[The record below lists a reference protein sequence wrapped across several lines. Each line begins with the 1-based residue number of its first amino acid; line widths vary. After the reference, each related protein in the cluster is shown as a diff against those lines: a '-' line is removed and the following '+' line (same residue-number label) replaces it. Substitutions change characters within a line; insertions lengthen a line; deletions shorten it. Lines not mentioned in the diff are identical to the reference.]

1 MAAKNR
7 DLSRQVYTRL
17 REAILSSE
25 LLPGHKLS
33 HQALAERLGV
43 SHTPLREAFGKL
55 SQEGYVRHVQNR
67 GYFVSDFSRKEVE
80 DLLEIREALE
90 VHALRRN
97 VEGLDGAA
105 LRALRNCQAAYRR
118 AVTRGSDTDRLH
130 HDRAF
135 HLALAG
141 ISGNGALIETLERVF
156 DRINLKRRIDGLS
169 PDRGVEALAEHQ
181 ALLAALEVRDLG
193 RARSALKRHLRKNKK
208 NVLEPMREGPS
219 ALRPVGRT

>member
-1 MAAKNR
+1 MAAKTR

-55 SQEGYVRHVQNR
+55 SQEGYVRHIQNR

-90 VHALRRN
+90 IHALRRN
-97 VEGLDGAA
+97 VEGLEGAA

-181 ALLAALEVRDLG
+181 ALLSALEVRDLG
-193 RARSALKRHLRKNKK
+193 RARSALKRHLKKNKK
-208 NVLEPMREGPS
+208 NVLKPMREGPS

>member
-43 SHTPLREAFGKL
+43 SHTPLREACGKR

-105 LRALRNCQAAYRR
+105 LRALRNLNETMLTFA
-118 AVTRGSDTDRLH
+118 
-130 HDRAF
+130 
-135 HLALAG
+135 ALARR
-141 ISGNGALIETLERVF
+141 SSTWSWTL
-156 DRINLKRRIDGLS
+156 
-169 PDRGVEALAEHQ
+169 
-181 ALLAALEVRDLG
+181 
-193 RARSALKRHLRKNKK
+193 RATS
-208 NVLEPMREGPS
+208 
-219 ALRPVGRT
+219 

>member
-1 MAAKNR
+1 MAAKTR

-55 SQEGYVRHVQNR
+55 SQEGYVRHIQNR

-90 VHALRRN
+90 IHALRRN
-97 VEGLDGAA
+97 VEGLEGAA

-130 HDRAF
+130 RDRAF

-169 PDRGVEALAEHQ
+169 PDRGIEALAEHQ

-193 RARSALKRHLRKNKK
+193 RARSALKRHLKKNKK
-208 NVLEPMREGPS
+208 NVLKPMREGPS

>member
-1 MAAKNR
+1 MAAKTR
-7 DLSRQVYTRL
+7 DLSREVYTRL

-55 SQEGYVRHVQNR
+55 SQEGYVRHVRNR

-97 VEGLDGAA
+97 VEALDGAA
-105 LRALRNCQAAYRR
+105 LRALRGCQAAYRR
-118 AVTRGSDTDRLH
+118 AVTRGSGADRLH
-130 HDRAF
+130 RDRAF

-141 ISGNGALIETLERVF
+141 ISGNGALVVTLERVF

-169 PDRGVEALAEHQ
+169 PDRGGEALAEHQ
-181 ALLAALEVRDLG
+181 VLLAALETRDLG
-193 RARSALKRHLRKNKK
+193 RARPALKRHLKKNKE
-208 NVLEPMREGPS
+208 NVLERMPEGPS

>member
-1 MAAKNR
+1 MAAKTR
-7 DLSRQVYTRL
+7 DLSREVYARL

-33 HQALAERLGV
+33 HQHLAKQLGV

-55 SQEGYVRHVQNR
+55 SQEGYLRHVRNR

-97 VEGLDGAA
+97 VEALDDTA
-105 LRALRNCQAAYRR
+105 LRALRDCQDAYRR
-118 AVTRGSDTDRLH
+118 AVTRGTDTDRLRR
-130 HDRAF
+130 DRAF
-135 HLALAG
+135 HLTLAG
-141 ISGNGALIETLERVF
+141 ISGNRALAETLERVF

-181 ALLAALEVRDLG
+181 ALLAALETRDLG
-193 RARSALKRHLRKNKK
+193 RARSALKRHLKKNKE
-208 NVLEPMREGPS
+208 NILERMREGPS
-219 ALRPVGRT
+219 ALHPVGKT